1 MTQSV
6 QLGVV
11 FNLAV
16 TLASLCISLVVPWA
30 RYNHLVQRIPPAEA
44 IYEAKTVGLW
54 RCYGASCAL
63 KMQPRPFFWGG
74 LLAIIFL
81 ALAVV
86 LAMYAVVAEANRG
99 RDTVFHVA
107 LAMYAVV
114 AEANRGRDTMTSPRY
129 PQRLHLYS
137 LIALVLAPTIYA
149 LSTFHYMHGGYYM
162 AGEYMALGAAGISA
176 VLLALQYFLGPEL
189 NRIYVLQFHFA
200 QPGYLS
206 IGGSGS
212 KRSPHRPAGETTAL
226 RV

>member
-99 RDTVFHVA
+99 RDT
-107 LAMYAVV
+107 
-114 AEANRGRDTMTSPRY
+114 MTSPRY

-176 VLLALQYFLGPEL
+176 VLLALQYFLGPE
-189 NRIYVLQFHFA
+189 
-200 QPGYLS
+200 PGYLS